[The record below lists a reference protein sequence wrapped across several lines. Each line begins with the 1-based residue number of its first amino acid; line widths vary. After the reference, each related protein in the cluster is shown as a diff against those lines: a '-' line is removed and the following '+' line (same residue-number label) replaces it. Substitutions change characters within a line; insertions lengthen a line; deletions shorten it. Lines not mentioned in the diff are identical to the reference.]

1 MLRCDGQSHWFNEVV
16 KNGAV
21 DCFYEVLEERVPV
34 RATAVVVDGGR
45 LDIRL
50 IVQHSYDM
58 HQVRAESPR
67 TVHVKTFRDIP
78 EMQHLDFVTEQ
89 GGEYSFCFDNRPTPP
104 TTGVDVH
111 AVPSHRLDVSS
122 PLSKGAK
129 VVAFELHF
137 RESAEKAHAGKTP
150 KKADKENLK
159 AKKKRPA
166 EVADTI
172 PIKGSLQNLEDL
184 LSKIETE
191 ANYMHYREEANR
203 NTGESNNS
211 RVMYLTL
218 LETLV
223 LLVVSSGQ
231 AYMIRSW
238 FAQYQPARAWA

>member
-111 AVPSHRLDVSS
+111 AVPSHR
-122 PLSKGAK
+122 
-129 VVAFELHF
+129 
-137 RESAEKAHAGKTP
+137 
-150 KKADKENLK
+150 
-159 AKKKRPA
+159 
-166 EVADTI
+166 
-172 PIKGSLQNLEDL
+172 
-184 LSKIETE
+184 
-191 ANYMHYREEANR
+191 
-203 NTGESNNS
+203 
-211 RVMYLTL
+211 
-218 LETLV
+218 
-223 LLVVSSGQ
+223 
-231 AYMIRSW
+231 
-238 FAQYQPARAWA
+238 